1 MKLKRLLTAA
11 LSAVMALSVCA
22 LPAMAEESGTPATT
36 TPQKTASVIDTGRT
50 GSITI
55 YKYNTTTATAQGETG
70 TGETQTPPAGATALR
85 GAEFTIYQVEDANWL
100 AKYYGGEKL
109 AEGEKTPK
117 VDDYFKKGADGHVI
131 SYEAANLVDGIAANA
146 KPSEVTN
153 EKGYAKFDNL
163 DLGLYLVIETKV
175 PQSVVT
181 AVTPFLVSVP
191 MTRVQTGNTATGGQ
205 LKEWLYDVTVYPKNS
220 TVKGTICLEK
230 KGVIGNDKANE
241 TALPGVKF
249 KLERLNDGVE
259 LTKAVDADWTLIKPA
274 KKGSEEQKEYFV
286 TGSEGKI
293 EVADLTPGTYRF
305 TELGYETKQ
314 DNKYIVNGGDRYVF
328 VVGKDGH
335 TVSKPAD
342 AAYTSNGDYEVNN
355 ATTGTVKVYN
365 YAPDVDKQVQKHGDA
380 SAWQDAADYNVG
392 DKIPY
397 KITVTVP
404 ENIARLKT
412 FVVKDTPTN
421 LDDDISTIQV
431 QYVDGANTTT
441 LKQDASGTPGAIK
454 EIREIAGSNRD
465 DKGFEIEFNPDKM
478 ANYAGKEIV
487 ITYSAT
493 LKDAAV
499 STTAGNT
506 NKVSLVYSNKVKTDV
521 APETKDD
528 KKQVQDETVVYTFK
542 IKINKTNEGGTG
554 LNGVEFDLY
563 KEVPAG
569 TTNAIT
575 GNPAKELG
583 LDITKSWLKVNTQ
596 PLTTKTVGSE
606 NGILEV
612 NGLANGTYKIVETKT
627 LKDYNLLKEPVDVT
641 LNIAYKTTWTKTDT
655 YNNGVWVKSDVT
667 KAQEDFTTGRTPT
680 TGETM
685 NGGTQSGVGNTGM
698 ITKTIINRKGFN
710 LPVTGGFGTLLFSG
724 IGVLLVL
731 AGVSVLF
738 SLKKKNNR
746 A

>member
-36 TPQKTASVIDTGRT
+36 TPQKTASVIDTSRT

-55 YKYNTTTATAQGETG
+55 YKYNKTNTTAQGKTG

-85 GAEFTIYQVEDANWL
+85 GAEFTIYQVEDATWL
-100 AKYYGGEKL
+100 EKYYGGKEL
-109 AEGEKTPK
+109 ATEEKTPE
-117 VDDYFKKGADGHVI
+117 VDDYFQKDAGGQVT
-131 SYEAANLVDGIAANA
+131 SYEAANLVDGIAA
-146 KPSEVTN
+146 KQTKVTN
-153 EKGYAKFDNL
+153 ENGYAKFDNL

-220 TVKGTICLEK
+220 TVKGTIYLEK
-230 KGVIGNDKANE
+230 KGVIGNDKARA

-259 LTKAVDADWTLIKPA
+259 LTTAAATDWTLIKPA
-274 KKGSEEQKEYFV
+274 KKSTEEQKEYFV

-305 TELGYETKQ
+305 TELGYETNQ
-314 DNKYIVNGGDRYVF
+314 DNKYIVNGDDRYVF
-328 VVGKDGH
+328 VVDKDGH
-335 TVSKPAD
+335 TVSKPTD
-342 AAYTSNGDYEVNN
+342 GIYTSNEDYEVNN

-380 SAWQDAADYNVG
+380 NTWQDAADYNVG

-421 LDDDISTIQV
+421 LDDDKSTIQV

-441 LKQDASGTPGAIK
+441 LTQGASGNQGAIK
-454 EIREIAGSNRD
+454 EIREIAGSNG
-465 DKGFEIEFNPDKM
+465 DKGFEIEFNPAQM
-478 ANYAGKEIV
+478 ATYAGGKIV

-493 LKDAAV
+493 LKGTAV

-506 NKVSLVYSNKVKTDV
+506 NKVSLIYSNKVKTNVD
-521 APETKDD
+521 PEAEND

-542 IKINKTNEGGTG
+542 IKINKTNENGTG
-554 LNGVEFDLY
+554 LDGVEFDLY
-563 KEVPAG
+563 KEVPMG

-575 GNPAKELG
+575 GDQAKALG
-583 LDITKSWLKVNTQ
+583 LGSSKSWLKVNTQ

-641 LNIAYKTTWTKTDT
+641 LSIAYKTTWTKTDT
-655 YNNGVWVKSDVT
+655 YSKGVCVKTEVK
-667 KAQEDFTTGRTPT
+667 KAQEDFTTGREST
-680 TGETM
+680 
-685 NGGTQSGVGNTGM
+685 NGGTQSGENGVGM
-698 ITKTIINRKGFN
+698 ISKTIINRKGFN

-731 AGVSVLF
+731 AGVCVLF

>member
-22 LPAMAEESGTPATT
+22 LPAMADESGTPATT

-627 LKDYNLLKEPVDVT
+627 LKDYNLLKEPVDVS

-655 YNNGVWVKSDVT
+655 YSNGVCVKTEVK
-667 KAQEDFTTGRTPT
+667 KAQEDFTTGREST
-680 TGETM
+680 

-710 LPVTGGFGTLLFSG
+710 LPTTGGFGTLLFSG

-738 SLKKKNNR
+738 SLKKKNKR